1 MDFVLQHSAIPVS
14 PNYLKLPESNGLKL
28 MDNISHFWQWF
39 RQGLA
44 SVVTSATE
52 GKVEDDETKTIII
65 GYSAGKMMQ
74 NHSSNTEIDKIGHTG
89 GYLAVQPAITEPA
102 GSIKAMIAAY
112 PTLDFKSPFFA

>member
-1 MDFVLQHSAIPVS
+1 
-14 PNYLKLPESNGLKL
+14 

-74 NHSSNTEIDKIGHTG
+74 NHSFNTEIDKIGHTG
-89 GYLAVQPAITEPA
+89 AT
-102 GSIKAMIAAY
+102 
-112 PTLDFKSPFFA
+112 SPSNLLSRNQQEASRQ